1 MWEGR
6 REGWTWGFFIL
17 GVSLRAGAMP
27 GSLSRAGQRG
37 TPARHLLTPQQ
48 LAPALLASHGHETQI
63 HSSATG

>member
-27 GSLSRAGQRG
+27 DSLSRAGQRG
-37 TPARHLLTPQQ
+37 TPACHLLTPQ
-48 LAPALLASHGHETQI
+48 PARTSTVGF
-63 HSSATG
+63 SRP